1 MTTRFTAVEIGCFEG
16 KGSLLM
22 ASRLCSHPES
32 RLYCIDPWDDVYIKT
47 DDRLSTPKINGMC
60 VGQYGRF
67 IHNTQSEPRIIPL
80 KGTSDE
86 RIPELPDDLDFAYI
100 DGDHTPEQVYKDA
113 IHIFRKMKPGG
124 IVLFDDYQFSVNGV
138 ITAEGIDRFLEEHA
152 CDLEILFKGVQ
163 VAVRRTAR

>member
-1 MTTRFTAVEIGCFEG
+1 
-16 KGSLLM
+16 
-22 ASRLCSHPES
+22 
-32 RLYCIDPWDDVYIKT
+32 
-47 DDRLSTPKINGMC
+47 MC
-60 VGQYGRF
+60 LGQYGRF
-67 IHNTQSEPRIIPL
+67 ISNTKSEARIIPL

-163 VAVRRTAR
+163 VAVRKTAR